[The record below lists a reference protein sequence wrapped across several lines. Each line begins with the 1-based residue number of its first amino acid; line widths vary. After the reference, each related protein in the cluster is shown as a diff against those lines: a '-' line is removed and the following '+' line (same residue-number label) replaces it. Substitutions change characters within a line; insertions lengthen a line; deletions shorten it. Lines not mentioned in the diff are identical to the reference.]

1 MITRP
6 LSVSHTWSSHS
17 NTIQRIDRL
26 LIRQQPHAK
35 ILTSQSSG
43 SARKL
48 LKHDDTLLGSMGLL
62 SGGLVVTT
70 LLQKEHEDW
79 KCALRHQNRRD
90 DEDTWGGF
98 FRDSWE
104 NLTRSVKRELED
116 DNTKA
121 LAAIIAANTA
131 VFGLWRFSMGRP
143 LLERLMWKHFA
154 CSYNAVAHGGRVHTL
169 LTSAFSHMTFLHF
182 GINMF
187 MLWEFG
193 RQILAPSPNSRNSWY
208 NSALSNSR
216 IVDMFRSATTSNHP
230 RLLELDKFMALYFGS
245 ALASSALSIGVSKLR
260 GTAGG
265 TFFIALI
272 SASLVF
278 LIVVGDCM

>member
-1 MITRP
+1 MITRA
-6 LSVSHTWSSHS
+6 LYVGRTWGSQP
-17 NTIQRIDRL
+17 NTMQRIDRL
-26 LIRQQPHAK
+26 VLHQQPHVK
-35 ILTSQSSG
+35 IATPCSSG
-43 SARKL
+43 SGRKL
-48 LKHDDTLLGSMGLL
+48 LEQDRVLLGSMGLV

-70 LLQKEHEDW
+70 LLQKEHGDW
-79 KCALRHQNRRD
+79 KSALPHQYRRE

-98 FRDSWE
+98 FRDAWE

-116 DNTKA
+116 DNTKV
-121 LAAIIAANTA
+121 LATIIAANTA

-193 RQILAPSPNSRNSWY
+193 RQILAPSPSSRNSWY

-216 IVDMFRSATTSNHP
+216 IVEMFRSASTSNRP
-230 RLLELDKFMALYFGS
+230 QLLELDKFMALYFGS
-245 ALASSALSIGVSKLR
+245 ALASSTLSIAVSKLR

-265 TFFIALI
+265 
-272 SASLVF
+272 AS
-278 LIVVGDCM
+278 

>member
-1 MITRP
+1 MMMMLRGTTRMMARP
-6 LSVSHTWSSHS
+6 LSVGHTWSSQPGTMRS
-17 NTIQRIDRL
+17 IDRL
-26 LIRQQPHAK
+26 VLRHRPQAK
-35 ILTSQSSG
+35 ITTPSSFG
-43 SARKL
+43 SGRKL
-48 LKHDDTLLGSMGLL
+48 LEQDRVLLGSMGLV

-70 LLQKEHEDW
+70 LLQTEHGDW
-79 KCALRHQNRRD
+79 KSALQHQYRRD

-104 NLTRSVKRELED
+104 NLAQSVKRELED

-121 LAAIIAANTA
+121 LAALIAANTA
-131 VFGLWRFSMGRP
+131 VFGLWRFSIGRP
-143 LLERLMWKHFA
+143 MLERLMWKHFA

-193 RQILAPSPNSRNSWY
+193 RQILAPSSSSKNSWY

-216 IVDMFRSATTSNHP
+216 IVEMFRSARTSNRP
-230 RLLELDKFMALYFGS
+230 QLLELDKFMALYFGS
-245 ALASSALSIGVSKLR
+245 ALASSALSIGVSKFR

-265 TFFIALI
+265 
-272 SASLVF
+272 AS
-278 LIVVGDCM
+278 